1 MKTVTKV
8 LNRFILISYDA
19 IEAMGAAVV
28 FLVIFIVTAGIVSR
42 YFLNQPLTWV
52 EELCCLLLIWLCY
65 LSASV
70 TTVLKEHVVADF
82 ISSLF
87 PKRVAKVESYI
98 IRVLEV
104 VFLIFTAYAAT
115 KLLPSLT
122 MRSAVLHIPRA
133 CYYLPVIA
141 FSAYMGLAVCVDLL
155 NEAIPGYNYFQQR
168 QDERAALEAAELEKE
183 NTEMLKREADFMEES
198 GIEQASPKNKKGGRT

>member
-8 LNRFILISYDA
+8 LNKFILISYDV
-19 IEAMGAAVV
+19 IEAMGAGVV
-28 FLVIFIVTAGIVSR
+28 FLVIFIVTAGVVSR
-42 YFLNQPLTWV
+42 YLLNRPLTWV

-87 PKRVAKVESYI
+87 PRKVAKVESYL
-98 IRVLEV
+98 IRALEV
-104 VFLIFTAYAAT
+104 IFLIFTAYAAT

-122 MRSAVLHIPRA
+122 MKSAVLQIP
-133 CYYLPVIA
+133 
-141 FSAYMGLAVCVDLL
+141 FSAYMGLAICVDLL

-168 QDERAALEAAELEKE
+168 QDERAALEAAKLEQE
-183 NTEMLKREADFMEES
+183 NTEMLKREAAFMEKS
-198 GIEQASPKNKKGGRT
+198 GIEEVPSKKKGGKI

>member
-8 LNRFILISYDA
+8 LNKFILISYDV
-19 IEAMGAAVV
+19 IEAMGAGVV
-28 FLVIFIVTAGIVSR
+28 ILVIFIVTAGVVSR
-42 YFLNQPLTWV
+42 YLLNRPLTWV

-87 PKRVAKVESYI
+87 PRKVTKVESYL
-98 IRVLEV
+98 IRALEV

-122 MRSAVLHIPRA
+122 MKSAVLQIPRA
-133 CYYLPVIA
+133 YYYLPVIA
-141 FSAYMGLAVCVDLL
+141 FSAYMGLAICVDLL

-168 QDERAALEAAELEKE
+168 QDERAALEAAKLEQE
-183 NTEMLKREADFMEES
+183 NADMLKREAAFMEKSE
-198 GIEQASPKNKKGGRT
+198 IEEVPSKKKGGKT